1 VVQDTH
7 IDQPQRLFE
16 TSSDELISLGRFG
29 YAARV
34 RVRQDHSRRVLF
46 ERFLDDL
53 SRMNR
58 CAIDCAPEHF
68 EVTDDT
74 MPFVEED

>member
-1 VVQDTH
+1 MVQDTD

-16 TSSDELISLGRFG
+16 TSSDELISLGRLC
-29 YAARV
+29 YTARV
-34 RVRQDHSRRVLF
+34 RVREDHSRRVLF

-58 CAIDCAPEHF
+58 RTIDSPPEHF

-74 MPFVEED
+74 MPFVE